1 VVTVA
6 SVKLEVPPR
15 SAYVGV
21 IRLALASLA
30 RTAGIDEESI
40 EHLKIAVSE
49 ACANAVLA
57 HDETNLEQS
66 FEIGWF
72 EESRR
77 VVVEVCDRA
86 SNYSMAA
93 TDEPDSQGIASRLS
107 MSAALMASLVD
118 ECTFTPRDGGGTCAR
133 LVLSR

>member
-1 VVTVA
+1 VAVATVR
-6 SVKLEVPPR
+6 LEVPPR
-15 SAYVGV
+15 SAYVAV

-49 ACANAVLA
+49 ACTNAVLA
-57 HDETNLEQS
+57 HDDMNVDHS
-66 FEIGWF
+66 FEVGWF
-72 EESRR
+72 EESQR

-86 SNYSMAA
+86 SNYSLA
-93 TDEPDSQGIASRLS
+93 TPDEFDSQGISSRLS

-118 ECTFTPRDGGGTCAR
+118 ECTFTHREGGGSCAR
-133 LVLSR
+133 LVLNR

>member
-1 VVTVA
+1 VSVTTVR
-6 SVKLEVPPR
+6 LEVPPR
-15 SAYVGV
+15 SAYVAV

-57 HDETNLEQS
+57 HDEVNLEHS
-66 FEIGWF
+66 FEVGWF
-72 EESRR
+72 EENER

-86 SNYSMAA
+86 SNYSKAA
-93 TDEPDSQGIASRLS
+93 TDEPDSQGFSSRLS
-107 MSAALMASLVD
+107 MSAALMGSLVD

-133 LVLSR
+133 LVLNR

>member
-1 VVTVA
+1 VA
-6 SVKLEVPPR
+6 TVKLEVPPR

-21 IRLALASLA
+21 VRLALASLA

-57 HDETNLEQS
+57 HDELDLEDA
-66 FEIGWF
+66 FEVAWS
-72 EESRR
+72 EERER

-86 SNYSMAA
+86 SDYDIAA
-93 TDEPDSQGIASRLS
+93 ADRFDSQGISTRLS

-118 ECTFTPRDGGGTCAR
+118 ECTFTSREGGGSCAR
-133 LVLSR
+133 LVLNR

>member
-1 VVTVA
+1 MTVTT
-6 SVKLEVPPR
+6 VKLEVPPR

-57 HDETNLEQS
+57 HEEMNLEQS

-72 EESRR
+72 EENER
-77 VVVEVCDRA
+77 VVVEVCDHA
-86 SNYSMAA
+86 SNYSTADR
-93 TDEPDSQGIASRLS
+93 DESDSQGFASRLS

-118 ECTFTPRDGGGTCAR
+118 ECTFTPREDGGTCAR
-133 LVLSR
+133 LVLNR